1 MSEKAY
7 QIFFTIPA
15 IKSALIMGPE
25 GGGTLKIEFSQE
37 SRKAIVE
44 MLDTATARGGCVF
57 AAAVVA
63 VEESESL
70 KKSNENG
77 SSETDNRTTNRP
89 TGMVRSRVQRPTD

>member
-7 QIFFTIPA
+7 QILFTIPA
-15 IKSALIMGPE
+15 IKSALIMGPA

-57 AAAVVA
+57 AAAVVEVQENA
-63 VEESESL
+63 KEETKHGL
-70 KKSNENG
+70 AKWHR
-77 SSETDNRTTNRP
+77 D
-89 TGMVRSRVQRPTD
+89 